1 MKWSLKIGRFA
12 GIDVYMHVTFM
23 LLVSWVAL
31 IYWQQGQSITA
42 VIKGVGFILAVFLCV
57 VLHEFGHA
65 LTARRYGIK
74 TRDIILLPIGGVARL
89 ERLPT
94 NPLQELWVALAGPAV
109 NVVIAIGLFIWLN
122 LFASF
127 EPLQKLTVTTGPFL
141 ERIMAVNLFLV
152 GFNMIPAFPMD
163 GGRVLR
169 AILATR
175 KEYSRATQIAASIGQ
190 GIAVFF
196 GFIGLLYNPFLLF
209 IAFFVWIG
217 AAQEANMVQ
226 MQSAISS
233 IPVQQAML
241 TDFKSLQKNDDLDRA
256 IELTLAGSQRD
267 FPVVDNGRILGILT
281 QTDLL
286 KALSARNQYPTVTTA
301 MQNNFVTVDSLEML
315 ESAFAKLTGCNC
327 HTLPVMLNGKLVG
340 LLTMDNLGEY
350 MRIHAALKR

>member
-1 MKWSLKIGRFA
+1 MKWSIKIGRFA
-12 GIDVYMHVTFM
+12 GIDVYMHVTF
-23 LLVSWVAL
+23 LILVSWVAL
-31 IYWQQGQSITA
+31 VHWRQDQSIAA
-42 VIKGVGFILAVFLCV
+42 VFAGVMFILTVFLCV

-109 NVVIAIGLFIWLN
+109 NVVIAFGLFLWLN
-122 LFASF
+122 LTASL
-127 EPLQKLTVTTGPFL
+127 EPIQKLTVTTGPFL

-152 GFNMIPAFPMD
+152 AFNMIPAFPMD

-190 GIAVFF
+190 GIAILF
-196 GFIGLLYNPFLLF
+196 GFVGLFYNPFLLF

-217 AAQEANMVQ
+217 AAQEASMAQ
-226 MQSAISS
+226 MSSAISS

-241 TDFKSLQKNDDLDRA
+241 TDYRSLHKNDSLDRA
-256 IELTLAGSQRD
+256 VELTLAGSQKD
-267 FPVVDNGRILGILT
+267 FPIVDNGRIEGILT
-281 QTDLL
+281 QSDLL
-286 KALSARNQYPTVTTA
+286 KALSARDQYPTVISA
-301 MQNNFVTVDSLEML
+301 MQNNFFTVESLEML
-315 ESAFAKLTGCNC
+315 ESALAKLKDCNC

-340 LLTMDNLGEY
+340 LLTMDNLVEF
-350 MRIHAALKR
+350 MRIQSALKN